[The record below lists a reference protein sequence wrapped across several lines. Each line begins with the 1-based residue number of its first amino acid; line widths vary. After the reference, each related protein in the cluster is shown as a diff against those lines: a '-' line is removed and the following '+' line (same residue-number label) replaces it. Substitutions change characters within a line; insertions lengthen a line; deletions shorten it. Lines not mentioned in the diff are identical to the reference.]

1 MNHVTCR
8 ARGFVAAMLLLFPAA
23 AFAQRNLKSIP
34 DPDPEL
40 ERKSFIVADG
50 FEVNLFA
57 SDPRIAKPIQMN
69 FDPQGR
75 LWIAS
80 SSVYP
85 QVKPGQK
92 ADDRILVV
100 EDTNG
105 DGKADKTTVFAGGLL
120 IPTGVEPGDGG
131 AYVANSTELLHFAD
145 TNGDGKADK
154 KRIVLSGFGTE
165 DTHHILHTLRWGPD
179 GQLYM
184 NQSIYIHSHIETP
197 WGVRRLNAGGIW
209 RFRPETLQLQV
220 YARGW
225 VNSWGHQHDAFGQ
238 SFVTDGAGGEGINY
252 VVPGAAYVTAFGAP
266 RILRGLNP
274 GSPKYCGLE
283 IVGGRHLP
291 KDWQDNLLTNDF
303 RGNRVCRFVVS
314 EDGAGF
320 SARQMPDLIKTK
332 HVAFRPIDIKM
343 GPDGAIYIA
352 DWYNPIIQHG
362 EVDFRDPRRDH
373 VHGRIWRVTY
383 KGRKLVPPPKLVG
396 ATVPKLLDSLKAPEM
411 WTRQQ
416 AKRVLKERDRKKVLP
431 ELAKWVAS
439 LDAKSPDYDHHRLEA
454 LWVYQSL
461 RAVEP
466 KLLESLTKSKDHRIR
481 AAATRVIGYWL
492 EPGQTES
499 SLVRNEFR
507 TTSLQLLRPRV
518 ADEHP
523 RVRMEAVRVLATIPR
538 VESATLAMRA
548 LDRSRIRKNSGVG
561 NVSAEFSRIPLRD
574 QFLDY
579 ALWLT
584 ARDLRDHWLP
594 AVVQGKDVFG
604 GNVAHLVFAAKAVAS
619 SAVVPPLLRLLKSK
633 TLTDEQRRELL
644 NVVASLG
651 GPNELRDVFT
661 TAIDAQQ
668 KSDLRVELLA
678 SLADAARSRNVKPA
692 GKLDAIGTFF
702 RAESEPLRTTAIA
715 CSGLWRVETLRP
727 QITAIAKDAKHS
739 EPVRIAAVNAL
750 AKLRGNAGRATLTAL
765 SQRDPSFAVRK
776 GAVVALCG
784 FDVKLAAKQAAS
796 LLSSTK
802 SGQDSAAVVAAF
814 LARRSGPAA
823 LTSAL
828 KGMTIPKDTAILAL
842 RTVTGSGRKHPG
854 LEAALR
860 AAGQLK
866 AEVKLTPR
874 QLAALVEE
882 VQQTGNAERGEAVYR
897 RGVLNCQKCHA
908 IAGAGGR
915 VGPDLLSLGASAQVD
930 YLIESLLEPNK
941 KIKENYQTLI
951 VVDDNGKIHTGVK
964 VRQTDRDLILRDAED
979 REIAIPLKSIEGR
992 RNGASIMPAGL
1003 TEQLT
1008 RRELVDLVRFLSE
1021 LGKVGRF
1028 AVSRKRYVRTWR
1040 VLAAN
1045 RESLFRLRRTGF
1057 HTAAGDDPALTWQP
1071 AYSTVAGDLPLS
1083 ELNEFRLRYLAE
1095 KGHRGSGFARF
1106 HLAVTQPGRVRLRF
1120 NSVDGLTLWIGT
1132 KPQKAAAETTLH
1144 LPRGTHRV
1152 TVGVNQKIRKSP
1164 LLVELDDVPGSTA
1177 RASVVAGK

>member
-1 MNHVTCR
+1 MNHVTCCV
-8 ARGFVAAMLLLFPAA
+8 RGVLVAMLLMLLLFPAA
-23 AFAQRNLKSIP
+23 AFAQRNLKNIP

-75 LWIAS
+75 LWVAS
-80 SSVYP
+80 SKVYP
-85 QVKPGQK
+85 HIKPGQK
-92 ADDRILVV
+92 ADDHILVL
-100 EDTNG
+100 EDTDG

-131 AYVANSTELLHFAD
+131 AYVANSTELLHFTD
-145 TNGDGKADK
+145 TNGDGVADK

-165 DTHHILHTLRWGPD
+165 DTHHILHTLRWGPE
-179 GQLYM
+179 GFLYM
-184 NQSIYIHSHIETP
+184 NQSVYIHSHIESP

-209 RFRPETLQLQV
+209 RFRPETMQLKV

-225 VNSWGHQHDAFGQ
+225 VNPWGHELDPYGQ

-252 VVPGAAYVTAFGAP
+252 LVPGASYVTAFGAP

-291 KDWQDNLLTNDF
+291 KAWQGNLITNDF

-320 SARQMPDLIKTK
+320 SSRQMPDLIKTK

-383 KGRKLVPPPKLVG
+383 KGRKLIPRPKLVG
-396 ATVPKLLDSLKAPEM
+396 ATVRQLLDFLKSPEP
-411 WTRQQ
+411 WTRQH
-416 AKRVLKERDRKKVLP
+416 ARRVLKERGRKKVLP
-431 ELAKWVAS
+431 ELAKWVAA
-439 LDAKSPDYDHHRLEA
+439 LIPKSPEYDHQRLDA

-466 KLLESLTKSKDHRIR
+466 TLLESLMTSKDHRIR
-481 AAATRVIGYWL
+481 AAATRVVGYWL
-492 EPGQTES
+492 EAGQVEQDADWNRQLTES
-499 SLVRNEFR
+499 KAI
-507 TTSLQLLRPRV
+507 QLLTPRV
-518 ADEHP
+518 TDEHP

-538 VESATLAMRA
+538 IESATLAMRA
-548 LDRSRIRKNSGVG
+548 LDKPV
-561 NVSAEFSRIPLRD
+561 D

-584 ARDLRDHWLP
+584 ARDLQEQWLP
-594 AVVQGKDVFG
+594 AVVQGKDVFD
-604 GNVAHLVFAAKAVAS
+604 GNVLHLVFAAKAVGTGS
-619 SAVVPPLLRLLKSK
+619 VVPPLVRLLKTKS
-633 TLTDEQRRELL
+633 LSDGQRRGML

-651 GPNELRDVFT
+651 GPNELRDVFA
-661 TAIDAQQ
+661 TAIDPKQ
-668 KSDLRVELLA
+668 KADLRAELLA
-678 SLADAARSRNVKPA
+678 SLANAARSRNVKPS
-692 GKLDAIGTFF
+692 GRLDTIGAFF
-702 RAESEPLRTTAIA
+702 KSDSEPLRTTAIA
-715 CSGLWRVETLRP
+715 CAGLWRVEMLRP
-727 QITAIAKDAKHS
+727 KVTAIATDAK
-739 EPVRIAAVNAL
+739 EPEAVRIAAMNAL
-750 AKLRGNAGRATLTAL
+750 AKLRGKPSRSALAGL
-765 SQRDPSFAVRK
+765 SQSDSSFTVRK
-776 GAVVALCG
+776 RAVIALCEL
-784 FDVKLAAKQAAS
+784 DEKIAAKRAAA
-796 LLSSTK
+796 LLSSSK
-802 SGQDSAAVVAAF
+802 SGQDPAEIVTAF
-814 LARRSGPAA
+814 LARRHGSEMLAV
-823 LTSAL
+823 TI
-828 KGMTIPKDTAILAL
+828 KRQTIPKDVAILAL
-842 RTVTGSGRKHPG
+842 RTVSGSGRKHPA

-860 AAGQLK
+860 AAGKLK
-866 AEVKLTPR
+866 AQAKLTPKE
-874 QLAALVEE
+874 LAALANE
-882 VQQTGNAERGEAVYR
+882 VQKSGNAERGELVFR
-897 RGVLNCQKCHA
+897 RTAINCQKCHS

-941 KIKENYQTLI
+941 KVKENYQTLI
-951 VVDDNGKIHTGVK
+951 VADDNGKIHTGIK

-979 REIAIPLKSIEGR
+979 REIAIPLKSIEAR

-1008 RRELVDLVRFLSE
+1008 RRELVDLVKFLSR
-1021 LGKVGRF
+1021 LGKVGKF
-1028 AVSRKRYVRTWR
+1028 AVGRKRYVRTWR
-1040 VLAAN
+1040 TLVAN
-1045 RESLFRLRRTGF
+1045 RESQFRLRRTGF
-1057 HTAAGDDPALTWQP
+1057 HTAAGDDPALPWQP
-1071 AYSTVAGDLPLS
+1071 AYSTVGGELPLS

-1106 HLAVTQPGRVRLRF
+1106 HLNVTQPGALRLRF
-1120 NSVDGLTLWIGT
+1120 NSANGLTLWVGT
-1132 KPQKAAAETTLH
+1132 KPQKLGTETTLN
-1144 LPRGTHRV
+1144 LPRGMHRI
-1152 TVGVNQKIRKSP
+1152 TVGVDLKARKSP
-1164 LLVELDDVPGSTA
+1164 LRIELDDVPGSTA
-1177 RASVVAGK
+1177 RVTIVTGK